1 MRTSR
6 RPRFRCVGADT
17 DSVKRRETILVVEN
31 DADDVLL
38 LERMFEKAKIRNPIQ
53 VVATVED
60 AICYLKGQGIYKD
73 REKYPFPILVF
84 VDVHLR
90 GGTGYDVID
99 WVRRDLRD
107 VMMGVVVLTGS
118 DVKGVREAYRKGA
131 DSFLVKPLKFEDFR
145 NAVEGLRGIRLAETK
160 DGFHLEYRF
169 GSTGK
174 QR

>member
-17 DSVKRRETILVVEN
+17 DRVKRRETILVVEN

-107 VMMGVVVLTGS
+107 VM
-118 DVKGVREAYRKGA
+118 
-131 DSFLVKPLKFEDFR
+131 
-145 NAVEGLRGIRLAETK
+145 
-160 DGFHLEYRF
+160 
-169 GSTGK
+169 
-174 QR
+174 